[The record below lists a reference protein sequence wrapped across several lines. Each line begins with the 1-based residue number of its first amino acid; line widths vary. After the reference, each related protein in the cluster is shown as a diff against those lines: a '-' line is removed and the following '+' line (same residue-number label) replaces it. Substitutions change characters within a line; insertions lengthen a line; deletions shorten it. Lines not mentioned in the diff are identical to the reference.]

1 MNKKGFT
8 LAELMITL
16 SIIGVMAVLSMQTIK
31 TVKDKY
37 AFMCYYLF
45 RDLKIA
51 VGHMA
56 ADSVFGSLN
65 SVTCDKDNLSG
76 DDYSTC
82 ISDAVAGNSNDNII
96 DYKTDTGFC
105 KSLAKYLSA
114 ASKVECAAGDINN
127 ATVSN
132 IYGNLTK
139 PNFKLLNRNY
149 VYVSSR
155 QVGTNPKTYRIV
167 SFDLN
172 GHSSPNRGG
181 KDIVSFAIFDN
192 GEILPLG
199 DPAGD
204 PNYFMAVIKMRTTAD
219 RDAQSDMAPGSSS
232 SEISA
237 AIEKSKREVRFPN
250 VCTFSTNTKKNLSF
264 REAYCTV
271 SNVSDNYPS
280 YCTGVLLAGGKFL
293 NSNMNVYDY
302 CVGTSY
308 ASKKPECEYNVVKP
322 SISKFFPVLK
332 DVYSSK
338 NNTDDIDTESGDANQ
353 IYMY

>member
-1 MNKKGFT
+1 MNKKGFS
-8 LAELMITL
+8 LAEIMITL
-16 SIIGVMAVLSMQTIK
+16 AIIGVMAVLSMQTIK

-65 SVTCDKDNLSG
+65 SVTCDKDNLSES
-76 DDYSTC
+76 DYATC

-96 DYKTDTGFC
+96 DYKTDAGFC

-114 ASKVECAAGDINN
+114 ASKIECGAGDFNN
-127 ATVSN
+127 ATISS

-172 GHSSPNRGG
+172 GHNSPNRGG
-181 KDIVSFAIFDN
+181 KDIISFAIFDN

-219 RDAQSDMAPGSSS
+219 RNSANN
-232 SEISA
+232 SEI
-237 AIEKSKREVRFPN
+237 EKNKREVRFPN
-250 VCTFSTNTKKNLSF
+250 VCTYSTNTKKNLSF

-271 SNVSDNYPS
+271 SNVSDNYPA

-293 NSNMNVYDY
+293 NSEMNVYDY

-322 SISKFFPVLK
+322 TISKFFPILK

-338 NNTDDIDTESGDANQ
+338 NNTDDVDTDSGDANQ

>member
-1 MNKKGFT
+1 MNKRGFT
-8 LAELMITL
+8 LAELLITL
-16 SIIGVMAVLSMQTIK
+16 TIIGILAVLSMQTVK
-31 TVKDKY
+31 SVKDKY

-56 ADSVFGSLN
+56 ADSVYGSLN

-76 DDYSTC
+76 SDYATC
-82 ISDAVAGNSNDNII
+82 ISDAVSGTANANII

-105 KSLAKYLSA
+105 KSLAKYLSS
-114 ASKVECAAGDINN
+114 ASKVECAAGDINK
-127 ATVSN
+127 ATIASPYN
-132 IYGNLTK
+132 KLTK

-149 VYVSSR
+149 VYVSER
-155 QVGTNPKTYRIV
+155 KVGTNPKTYRVV

-172 GHSSPNRGG
+172 GHSSPNTGG

-204 PNYFMAVIKMRTTAD
+204 PNYFMAVIKMRTTLD
-219 RDAQSDMAPGSSS
+219 RDANAEMPAGSTA

-237 AIEKSKREVRFPN
+237 AVEKSKREVRFPN
-250 VCTFSTNTKKNLSF
+250 VCTFSTDTKKNLSF

-271 SNVSDNYPS
+271 TGVSDNYPA
-280 YCTGVLLAGGKFL
+280 YCTGVTLAGGKFL

-308 ASKKPECEYNVVKP
+308 AAKKPECEYNVIKP
-322 SISKFFPVLK
+322 TISKFFPVLK

-338 NNTDDIDTESGDANQ
+338 NNTDDVDAETGDANQ